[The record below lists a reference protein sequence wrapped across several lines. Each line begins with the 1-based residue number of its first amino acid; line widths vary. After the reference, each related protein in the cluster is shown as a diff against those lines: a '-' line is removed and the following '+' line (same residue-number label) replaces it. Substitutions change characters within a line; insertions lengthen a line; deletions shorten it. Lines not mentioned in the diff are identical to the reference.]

1 MKGNIDNSCKYL
13 SFIACQR
20 SVKLLQETIDTL
32 IKALTAFK
40 SGSFNFVDKQTD
52 KSKDQAPKHH
62 HYFSRMGPEEK
73 LVASLC
79 SPRMLNEDS
88 DVSLIL
94 TEKRRSVQFIL
105 ICFLL
110 CSKYTEMQSTSFRKF
125 KKLEALFTLILAVFS
140 VVGLY
145 SYSKSHFTN
154 HDAMA
159 KNLSSLNRKSD

>member
-1 MKGNIDNSCKYL
+1 M
-13 SFIACQR
+13 SFIAYQR
-20 SVKLLQETIDTL
+20 SVQLLQETINTL
-32 IKALTAFK
+32 IEALTAFK

-79 SPRMLNEDS
+79 SPHMLNEDS

-110 CSKYTEMQSTSFRKF
+110 CSKYTEMQSASFRKF
-125 KKLEALFTLILAVFS
+125 KKLEALFTLILTVFS

-145 SYSKSHFTN
+145 SYNKSDFTN

-159 KNLSSLNRKSD
+159 KSLSSLNRKSD

>member
-62 HYFSRMGPEEK
+62 HYFSRMSPEEK
-73 LVASLC
+73 SVASLC
-79 SPRMLNEDS
+79 LPHMLNEDS

-94 TEKRRSVQFIL
+94 TVKKKVSAIYLNLF
-105 ICFLL
+105 
-110 CSKYTEMQSTSFRKF
+110 SFVLK
-125 KKLEALFTLILAVFS
+125 I
-140 VVGLY
+140 Y
-145 SYSKSHFTN
+145 
-154 HDAMA
+154 
-159 KNLSSLNRKSD
+159 